1 MSNTSQRPNL
11 ALAVLCGAAF
21 MASLDLFIVNVAFDA
36 IGQSF
41 HGVSLSDLSWVLN
54 GYAIVYAALL
64 VPLGRLADRYSRRGG
79 FLLGLA
85 IFTVASIACAA
96 STGLWMLVAFRLV
109 QAVGAALLTPTSLG
123 LVVASVPDHR
133 RVASVRI
140 WAASGALA
148 AAAGPVAGGLLLTF
162 SWRWVFLVNVPIG
175 ILAFVGALAFVPRSD
190 HRESGPWPDVAGAVL
205 LAIGIGSLS
214 LGLVK
219 GPDWGWFTGRELLV
233 FAITVLTIGTFILRS
248 ARHHSPVVDPA
259 LLKVRSFTTANI
271 SALAFSVAFA
281 GVLLEIILW
290 MQNVWGFS
298 ALRTG
303 LGVAPG
309 PMMVPIFAAV
319 AQRLSKRVSA
329 AQLIAIGCVVC
340 AAGSVL
346 VLTSVGPTPHYFTEI
361 LPGWLLG
368 GIGVGLALPTLLSSA
383 TVDLPAARAATGSA
397 VINMSRQVGTAL
409 GVSILVAVVGR
420 PVGYP
425 AAHTAFV
432 HGWWVWAAI
441 QLFAAAL
448 ALVTAHRRS
457 STAAPMANALGDP
470 LVSQRASVG
479 AAGSVQ
485 IET

>member
-1 MSNTSQRPNL
+1 MSNQSQRSNL

-36 IGQSF
+36 IGKSF
-41 HGVSLSDLSWVLN
+41 HGVALADLSWVLN
-54 GYAIVYAALL
+54 AYAIVYAALL
-64 VPLGRLADRYSRRGG
+64 VPLGRLADRFSRRGG
-79 FLLGLA
+79 FLVGLT
-85 IFTVASIACAA
+85 IFTLGSIACAA
-96 STGLWMLVAFRLV
+96 STGLWMLVAFRIV

-123 LVVASVPDHR
+123 LVVASVAPER
-133 RVASVRI
+133 RVAAVRI

-148 AAAGPVAGGLLLTF
+148 AAAGPVAGGLLLTL

-175 ILAFVGALAFVPRSD
+175 LLAFVGAVLFVPRSD
-190 HRESGPWPDVAGAVL
+190 HRETGPWPDMPGALL

-219 GPDWGWFTGRELLV
+219 GPDWGWLAGREVLV
-233 FAITVLTIGTFILRS
+233 FAIAAGTVAVFVLRS
-248 ARHHSPVVDPA
+248 MRHHSPVVDPA

-290 MQNVWGFS
+290 MQEVWGYS

-303 LGVAPG
+303 LAVSPG
-309 PMMVPIFAAV
+309 PLMVPIFAAV
-319 AQRLSKRVSA
+319 AQRLSKRLSA
-329 AQLIAIGCVVC
+329 DKLIAAGCAVC
-340 AAGSVL
+340 ALGAVL
-346 VLTSVGPTPHYFTEI
+346 VLTSVGSKPNYFGEI
-361 LPGWLLG
+361 FPGWLIG

-409 GVSILVAVVGR
+409 GVSILVAVIGH
-420 PVGYP
+420 PVGYL

-432 HGWWVWAAI
+432 HGWLTWVGVDLA
-441 QLFAAAL
+441 AAAL
-448 ALVTAHRRS
+448 ALGTARRRTVQPAAEEHS
-457 STAAPMANALGDP
+457 SADALGDHLLSP
-470 LVSQRASVG
+470 ALSTG
-479 AAGSVQ
+479 A
-485 IET
+485 